1 MLETELQDY
10 WTLVRAHRQ
19 GSPNA
24 LPALR
29 LMSMKHNRPGRLAA
43 QFIST
48 IDRAEQQVG
57 A

>member
-1 MLETELQDY
+1 MVDTELQDY
-10 WTLVRAHRQ
+10 WTLVQAHRK
-19 GSPNA
+19 GNAIA

-48 IDRAEQQVG
+48 IDRAEPQVG